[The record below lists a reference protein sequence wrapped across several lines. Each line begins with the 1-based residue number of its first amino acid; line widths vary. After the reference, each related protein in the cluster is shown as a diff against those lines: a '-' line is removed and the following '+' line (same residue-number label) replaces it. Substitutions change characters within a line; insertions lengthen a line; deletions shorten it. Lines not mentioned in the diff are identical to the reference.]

1 MYTLVLSLI
10 ISYAITAVVVFFD
23 SHRQLVKES
32 VYEETLSPPMITTA
46 AKVIASVIGA
56 VVWPLLL
63 WRSR

>member
-23 SHRQLVKES
+23 SHRKLVRES
-32 VYEETLSPPMITTA
+32 VHEETLSPPMITTA